1 MRFIPIANHEMY
13 SINENG
19 EIHSG
24 KLDIIL
30 VQRTNINGYKVV
42 ALDEEQLLVHRLVAL
57 HFIPNPYHYEQV
69 KHKDGNKTNNYV
81 DNLEWCSA
89 SQNAQHALKTGL
101 RKGFVHVDVR
111 RDLLNKVL
119 LGAYVTD
126 LAAEL
131 GNHPNTLNKMLR
143 EQAIKDGLSAQW
155 VDESKRKRKLTAL
168 KNLEKVNALR

>member
-1 MRFIPIANHEMY
+1 MRFIPIANHE
-13 SINENG
+13 
-19 EIHSG
+19 
-24 KLDIIL
+24 
-30 VQRTNINGYKVV
+30 
-42 ALDEEQLLVHRLVAL
+42 
-57 HFIPNPYHYEQV
+57 
-69 KHKDGNKTNNYV
+69 
-81 DNLEWCSA
+81 
-89 SQNAQHALKTGL
+89 
-101 RKGFVHVDVR
+101 
-111 RDLLNKVL
+111 VL